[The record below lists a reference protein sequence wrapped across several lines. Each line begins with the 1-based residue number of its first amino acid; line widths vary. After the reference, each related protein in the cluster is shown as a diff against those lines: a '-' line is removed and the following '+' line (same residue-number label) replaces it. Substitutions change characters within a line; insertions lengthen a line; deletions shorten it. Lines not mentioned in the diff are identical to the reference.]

1 MSFTATADS
10 PALLI
15 VDDDP
20 DVLRALGFMADTRGF
35 RVDRCTSA
43 EEAIAASAAR
53 GPFDCMIIDEKLPDQ
68 AGIDLLEGL
77 RREGVPAPAV
87 LITTAP
93 SARLRRRASTL
104 GVPIVEKPLLDET
117 LFTEILRLLRRD

>member
-1 MSFTATADS
+1 MSFTATASS

-43 EEAIAASAAR
+43 EEALAASAAR

-68 AGIDLLEGL
+68 PGIDLLEGL
-77 RREGVPAPAV
+77 RGRGVPAPAV

-93 SARLRRRASTL
+93 SAHLRRRAAAL
-104 GVPIVEKPLLDET
+104 GAPIVEKPLLDEA
-117 LFTEILRLLRRD
+117 LFTEVLRLLRRD

>member
-1 MSFTATADS
+1 MVFPLADDR

-35 RVDRCTSA
+35 QVERCTSA
-43 EEAIAASAAR
+43 EEALVASASR
-53 GPFDCMIIDEKLPDQ
+53 GAFDCMIIDEKLPDR
-68 AGIDLLEGL
+68 AGIDLLEAL
-77 RREGVPAPAV
+77 RTQGMLAPAV
-87 LITTAP
+87 LITTGP
-93 SARLRRRASTL
+93 SARLRRRAAAL
-104 GVPIVEKPLLDET
+104 DAPIVEKPLLDET

>member
-1 MSFTATADS
+1 MSFTAAAGP

-15 VDDDP
+15 VDDDA

-35 RVDRCTSA
+35 RVERCTSA
-43 EEAIAASAAR
+43 GEALAAAISH
-53 GPFDCMIIDEKLPDQ
+53 GPFDCMIIDEKLPDE

-77 RREGVPAPAV
+77 RGRGVPAPAV

-93 SARLRRRASTL
+93 SARLRRRAAAL
-104 GVPIVEKPLLDET
+104 GAPIVEKPLLDEA

>member
-1 MSFTATADS
+1 MSSTLAGDRR
-10 PALLI
+10 ALLI

-35 RVDRCTSA
+35 RVERCTTA
-43 EEAIAASAAR
+43 EEALETCAAR
-53 GPFDCMIIDEKLPDQ
+53 GSFDCMIIDEKLPDRR
-68 AGIDLLEGL
+68 GVEIIETL
-77 RREGVPAPAV
+77 RSLGVLAPAV

-93 SARLRRRASTL
+93 SPALRRRAAAL
-104 GVPIVEKPLLDET
+104 GVSIVEKPLLDEA

>member
-1 MSFTATADS
+1 VLSSVADDRR
-10 PALLI
+10 ALLI

-35 RVDRCTSA
+35 RVDRCTTA
-43 EEAIAASAAR
+43 EETLAKCASR
-53 GPFDCMIIDEKLPDQ
+53 GPFDCMIIDEKLPDRR
-68 AGIDLLEGL
+68 GVETIETLRGL
-77 RREGVPAPAV
+77 GVMAPAV

-93 SARLRRRASTL
+93 SPALRRRAAAM
-104 GVPIVEKPLLDET
+104 GVSIVEKPLLDEA

>member
-1 MSFTATADS
+1 MSSATTADRQ
-10 PALLI
+10 ALLI

-35 RVDRCTSA
+35 RVERCGA
-43 EEAIAASAAR
+43 ADEALAACAAR
-53 GPFDCMIIDEKLPDQ
+53 GPFDCMIIDEKLPDRP
-68 AGIDLLEGL
+68 GVEVLETL
-77 RREGVPAPAV
+77 RKLGVLAPAV

-93 SARLRRRASTL
+93 SPTLRRRAAAL
-104 GVPIVEKPLLDET
+104 GVSIVEKPLLDET